1 MIDKSY
7 YYLSHKIR
15 LFYDFYSKHTTMVTK
30 KLCILRFFWFLCS
43 KTHYYVSQL
52 IIILLKKYN
61 FYRIYAQ
68 KLDTMITKKLRF
80 WRFFPDFSS
89 NIHYY
94 GCQKN
99 MILAL
104 FSMYLRHSRPILY
117 KGK

>member
-68 KLDTMITKKLRF
+68 KLDTMVTKNQ
-80 WRFFPDFSS
+80 DFVVFSGFQFK
-89 NIHYY
+89 YT
-94 GCQKN
+94 
-99 MILAL
+99 ILWL
-104 FSMYLRHSRPILY
+104 PKKYDFGSF
-117 KGK
+117 